1 MSTGGNIIIGPA
13 KSNPILGL
21 VIVAFALFTVTV
33 WIPLDTDTGLVEE
46 IRRQVTIGDALA
58 PSIAGVF
65 LLLGGAMLI
74 LFERKA
80 PDRPVLNIGSLGF
93 IASIVLL
100 LVAGLFVM
108 RFAGPGLVA
117 LAGPGLVALVNL
129 FVDAPMEYRLLRD
142 SIPWKYVGYFSGGTI
157 LLTGMISL
165 VEGRL
170 TGRAVLAAVGA
181 VIILIIIYDLPF
193 DDLLLPPNG
202 DV

>member
-1 MSTGGNIIIGPA
+1 M
-13 KSNPILGL
+13 

-117 LAGPGLVALVNL
+117 LVNL

-170 TGRAVLAAVGA
+170 TGCAVLAAVGA
-181 VIILIIIYDLPF
+181 VIILIIIYDLSF

>member
-80 PDRPVLNIGSLGF
+80 PDRPALNISSLGF
-93 IASIVLL
+93 IASIALL
-100 LVAGLFVM
+100 LVVSLFVM
-108 RFAGPGLVA
+108 RF
-117 LAGPGLVALVNL
+117 AGPGLVALVNL

-165 VEGRL
+165 VEERL
-170 TGRAVLAAVGA
+170 TGRTVLAAVGA